1 METADM
7 DVQEDKRRCP
17 WTELGPDGDGL
28 VVHDFLTTRL
38 SALMTAL
45 RRQMTT
51 PYASQFG
58 LSVPEWRVLSLI
70 AHAGTLSFG
79 DLVVQSTSDKALVSR
94 TVRLLE
100 GRGLIEVGPDG
111 EAAKKRI
118 ACTITAQG
126 KALHAQVMPIA
137 RKRQA
142 EVIRALTPEERTVF
156 FAAVEKLQAAV
167 EK

>member
-1 METADM
+1 METAEM
-7 DVQEDKRRCP
+7 DSQERARECP
-17 WTELGPDGDGL
+17 WTDLAPDGEGL

-45 RRQMTT
+45 RKQLTT

-79 DLVVQSTSDKALVSR
+79 ELVVQSTSDKALVSR

-100 GRGLIEVGPDG
+100 GRGLIEVRPDG
-111 EAAKKRI
+111 ETAKKRI
-118 ACTITAQG
+118 ACTITPQG

-137 RKRQA
+137 RRRQA
-142 EVIRALTPEERTVF
+142 ELILALSPAERTVF
-156 FAAVEKLQAAV
+156 FAAVEKLQAAA